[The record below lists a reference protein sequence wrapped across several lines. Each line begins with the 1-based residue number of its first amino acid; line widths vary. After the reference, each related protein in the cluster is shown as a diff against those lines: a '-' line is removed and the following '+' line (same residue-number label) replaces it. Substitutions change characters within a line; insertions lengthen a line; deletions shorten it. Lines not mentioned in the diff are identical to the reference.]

1 MLKPYKYIAEL
12 YAHLMKFIS
21 YNEWADYYII
31 LTEDLPSTAKVLE
44 LAAGNCKMASFLKVS
59 YQNLI
64 VTDISSD
71 MLRQCNEKD
80 MMKVCCDM
88 RALPFNQKFDIIIS
102 AFDSINYLVT
112 KTSLDM
118 LFNEIKNLLTDDG
131 IFTFDV
137 SLERNSIKNI
147 KYLNRKGVFEGI
159 KYIQKS
165 EYDKKTRIHSNK
177 FTLMLKDGSVIE
189 EVHKQKIYPVETYFR
204 IIEDN
209 GLFVKHCYEA
219 FSMDD
224 INDKADRA
232 QFVVQK
238 RR

>member
-1 MLKPYKYIAEL
+1 MSKPYKYIAEL

-21 YNEWADYYII
+21 YNEWADYYIN
-31 LTEDLPSTAKVLE
+31 LTEGIPSTSKVLE
-44 LAAGNCKMASFLKVS
+44 LAAGNCKMASYLKVN
-59 YQNLI
+59 YPDLI
-64 VTDISSD
+64 VTDISFN
-71 MLRQCNEKD
+71 MLKQCNDKALS
-80 MMKVCCDM
+80 KVCCDM
-88 RALPFNQKFDIIIS
+88 RVLPFNQKFDIIIS

-137 SLERNSIKNI
+137 SLERNSLKNI
-147 KYLNRKGVFEGI
+147 KYLNRKGIFEGM